1 MYQIQVNHDNSGW
14 VSYSRPYLTKA
25 GAESAIQ
32 AMQDMDA
39 VLGTNVWRY
48 RIVEV

>member
-14 VSYSRPYLTKA
+14 VDYLRPFLMRQ
-25 GAESAIQ
+25 SAQDIIQ

-39 VLGTNVWRY
+39 MMQTTVWSY